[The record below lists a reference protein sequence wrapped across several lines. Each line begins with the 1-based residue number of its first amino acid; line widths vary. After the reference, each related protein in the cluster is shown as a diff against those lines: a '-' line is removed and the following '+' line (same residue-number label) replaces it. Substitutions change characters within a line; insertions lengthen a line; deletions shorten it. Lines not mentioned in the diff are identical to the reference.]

1 MDFTLVNKQSLN
13 KNDILSKVSEEQI
26 FSFYLR
32 RDIQNKKLFRS
43 PLRNDKNPTCSMFR
57 NNSGTVIFK
66 DFATG
71 DYLNCFGFVMKLFN
85 CSYHEALDIIAN
97 DFNICH
103 NPLIKKNRGKI
114 VSKDVKVSEK
124 ETSEI
129 QVQIQDFTENELKW
143 WGKYGITLNILNK
156 YRVYSCKY
164 VWLNKQL
171 FNESKQHFPIFGYYG
186 NKYQGKEL
194 WRIYYPKTKNSF
206 KFMGNWPSKKIQGYD
221 QLPKKGN
228 LLVITKSLKDVMC
241 LHSLGITAC
250 APCSETQFLTDAM
263 LSELKERF
271 KYIIVL
277 FDNDST
283 GISFMNKQKKKY
295 PELLYTWIPRSLG
308 AKDISDYYK
317 ANSKKKTIKLI
328 ADYIKYLKQTDK
340 LIKNE

>member
-97 DFNICH
+97 DFNICY
-103 NPLIKKNRGKI
+103 NPLIKKNKGKI

-143 WGKYGITLNILNK
+143 WGKYGITLDILNK
-156 YRVYSCKY
+156 YNVYSCKY

-186 NKYQGKEL
+186 SKYQGKEL

-206 KFMGNWPSKKIQGYD
+206 KFMGNWPSKKIQGYE

-228 LLVITKSLKDVMC
+228 LLIITKSLKDVMC
-241 LHSLGITAC
+241 LHSLGIAAC
-250 APCSETQFLTDAM
+250 APCSETQFLSDSM
-263 LSELKERF
+263 LSELKQRF
-271 KYIIVL
+271 KYIVTL

-283 GISFMNKQKKKY
+283 GISFMNKQKKKH

-308 AKDISDYYK
+308 AKDISDYHK
-317 ANSKKKTIKLI
+317 ENGRKKTSKLI
-328 ADYIKYLKQTDK
+328 ADFIKYCKQTNK
-340 LIKNE
+340 L

>member
-1 MDFTLVNKQSLN
+1 MDFTLVNKQNLN
-13 KNDILSKVSEEQI
+13 KNDILSKASEEQI

-43 PLRNDKNPTCSMFR
+43 PLRNDKNPTCSLFR
-57 NNSGTVIFK
+57 NKSGTLIYK

-71 DYLNCFGFVMKLFN
+71 DYLNCFGFVMKLFS

-97 DFNICH
+97 DFNIYP
-103 NPLIKKNRGKI
+103 NPLINKNKGRI
-114 VSKDVKVSEK
+114 ISKDIKISEK
-124 ETSEI
+124 ETCEI
-129 QVQIQDFTENELKW
+129 QVQIQDFTDSELRW
-143 WGKYGITLNILNK
+143 WYKYGITLDILNK
-156 YRVYSCKY
+156 YNVYSCKY

-186 NKYQGKEL
+186 SKYQGKEL

-206 KFMGNWPSKKIQGYD
+206 KFMGNWPSKKIQGYE

-228 LLVITKSLKDVMC
+228 LLIITKSLKDVMC
-241 LHSLGITAC
+241 LHSLGLAAC
-250 APCSETQFLTDAM
+250 APCSETQFLSDSM
-263 LSELKERF
+263 LSELKQRF

-283 GISFMNKQKKKY
+283 GISFMNKQKKKH

-317 ANSKKKTIKLI
+317 ENGRKKTSKLI
-328 ADYIKYLKQTDK
+328 VDFIKYCKQTNK
-340 LIKNE
+340 L